1 MNVGKAIYAILSTDA
16 GVTALASTR
25 IYPDYSIQNPTLPYV
40 VYQATRNNPSNTKD
54 GASKLDTIELE
65 VDIWGS
71 TYTSAQDLSEAV
83 RTALD
88 FITGGTYGN
97 VKVGDAF
104 TIAGVFEIHLIT
116 KQSTG
121 QLKTFRVVA
130 IASGTDMVITPPIIS
145 ATTGPTDAALQ
156 YQNCKI
162 ASGATAAPLNWLNTG
177 ATSINCF
184 WQKDALEILPGRYAV
199 PSDAGTAVMR
209 ASTDQGIELVMQ
221 KFYDIDSMTT
231 KYRLDTLFG
240 VVNKQPEMSG
250 ILLFNQ

>member
-1 MNVGKAIYAILSTDA
+1 LNVGKAIYAILSTDA

-97 VKVGDAF
+97 VV
-104 TIAGVFEIHLIT
+104 
-116 KQSTG
+116 
-121 QLKTFRVVA
+121 
-130 IASGTDMVITPPIIS
+130 
-145 ATTGPTDAALQ
+145 
-156 YQNCKI
+156 
-162 ASGATAAPLNWLNTG
+162 
-177 ATSINCF
+177 
-184 WQKDALEILPGRYAV
+184 
-199 PSDAGTAVMR
+199 
-209 ASTDQGIELVMQ
+209 
-221 KFYDIDSMTT
+221 IDSIHFADEMNIMPITESAEM
-231 KYRLDTLFG
+231 KLYGL
-240 VVNKQPEMSG
+240 KQTY
-250 ILLFNQ
+250 NVRKKR